1 MTGPAP
7 ETAGSGTRIGLLDVA
22 LLVLGIALVA
32 AAFWWLGWIVWILPV
47 TALLLAVT
55 VAWARRRPRA
65 G

>member
-1 MTGPAP
+1 
-7 ETAGSGTRIGLLDVA
+7 
-22 LLVLGIALVA
+22 VLGIALVA